1 MREFTFKGFEKGLE
15 TLVNRIMR
23 ILLSPSKSMNAVGA
37 PAATRHA
44 PLIDSAALLAD
55 QVRNHTKDWAAF
67 YGCSS
72 RLAEQAKEQWAQW
85 NSTSLGTQAAF
96 TFTGEAFGRLRPE
109 IWDAPGRAQE
119 RLRILSGLYGILRP
133 QDGVLPYRLDLG
145 QSLEGKRLTHYWK
158 DSVTEWLLHDAGG
171 SAVLNCASE
180 EYSEGIDSTK
190 FCWIDMVFLQ
200 NVKGKVRSVSAL
212 SKQARGAMARFLAN
226 HSSSN
231 PEAAQTFGEEGYA
244 FFKEESNETR
254 WVFVR
259 K

>member
-1 MREFTFKGFEKGLE
+1 
-15 TLVNRIMR
+15 
-23 ILLSPSKSMNAVGA
+23 MNAAGA
-37 PAATRHA
+37 PAANHHA

-55 QVRNHTKDWAAF
+55 RVRSHTKDWSAF
-67 YGCSS
+67 YGCSP
-72 RLAEQAKEQWAQW
+72 RLAEQAKQQWALW
-85 NSTSLGTQAAF
+85 NPNSLGTQAAF

-109 IWDAPGRAQE
+109 TWALPDQAQE

-145 QSLEGKRLTHYWK
+145 QSLGGKRLTRYWK
-158 DSVTEWLLHDAGG
+158 ESVTEWLLRDAGG

-180 EYSEGIDSTK
+180 EYSEGIDSAQ
-190 FCWIDMVFLQ
+190 FCWIDLVFLQ

-231 PEAAQTFGEEGYA
+231 PEVAQTFKDEGYA
-244 FFKEESNETR
+244 FFKEESDESR

>member
-1 MREFTFKGFEKGLE
+1 
-15 TLVNRIMR
+15 
-23 ILLSPSKSMNAVGA
+23 MNAIGA
-37 PAATRHA
+37 PAANQHA
-44 PLIDSAALLAD
+44 PLIDSAALLAER
-55 QVRNHTKDWAAF
+55 VRSQTIDWAAF
-67 YGCSS
+67 YGCSP

-85 NSTSLGTQAAF
+85 NPASLGTQAAF
-96 TFTGEAFGRLRPE
+96 TFTGEAFGRLKPE
-109 IWDAPGRAQE
+109 TWTAPNRAQE

-158 DSVTEWLLHDAGG
+158 ESVTDWLLHDAGK

-180 EYSEGIDSTK
+180 EYTEGIDSAK
-190 FCWIDMVFLQ
+190 FWWIDLVFLQ
-200 NVKGKVRSVSAL
+200 NVKGKIRSVSAL

-231 PEAAQTFGEEGYA
+231 PEAAQTFKDEGYG
-244 FFKEESNETR
+244 FFKEESNESR

>member
-1 MREFTFKGFEKGLE
+1 
-15 TLVNRIMR
+15 MR
-23 ILLSPSKSMNAVGA
+23 ILLSPSKSMNPIGA
-37 PAATRHA
+37 PAANQQA
-44 PLIDSAALLAD
+44 PLIDSAALLAER
-55 QVRNHTKDWAAF
+55 VRSQTRDWAAF
-67 YGCSS
+67 YGCSP
-72 RLAEQAKEQWAQW
+72 RLAQQAKEQWDLW
-85 NSTSLGTQAAF
+85 NPASLGTQAAF

-109 IWDAPGRAQE
+109 TWAAPHQAQE

-158 DSVTEWLLHDAGG
+158 DSVTEWLLRDAGG

-180 EYSEGIDSTK
+180 EYSEGIDSAK
-190 FCWIDMVFLQ
+190 FWWIDLVFLQ

-212 SKQARGAMARFLAN
+212 SKQARGSMARFLAN

-231 PEAAQTFGEEGYA
+231 PEVAQTFKDEGYA
-244 FFKEESNETR
+244 FFKEESNESR